1 MIRKIITL
9 LITEITTA
17 IMIKKIKEIKQ
28 KIKLAKIWAIIFA
41 IIFVLLIINSICLTY
56 KVHYLETQ
64 IENLQK

>member
-56 KVHYLETQ
+56 KVHNLETQ
-64 IENLQK
+64 IENKK